1 MNLVDRVRLLALASA
16 LLLGACA
23 TSPPAPVES
32 RTSPPPAR
40 TARPAPA
47 PAPAPVPVKPAAE
60 PDAVQTAPVRPS
72 GIQTRPLESAD
83 DRRGAAGQLRT
94 QPKGVKRPYTESA
107 LAEMRAADAKSTAP
121 PAAGAAAA
129 AVPGPSGASP
139 TPAVPAAPAA
149 PAKPPETAARPEAR
163 AEAKPEAKEEAK
175 AAAAGPEFSWPA
187 KGKVLQGYS
196 EPRSTGISIAGNI
209 GDPVSAA
216 ADGKVI
222 FSGQGPRGY
231 GNLVIVKHDADTL
244 SVYGHN
250 KSVLVKE
257 GQAVKRGQKIAE
269 LGDSGTDNPKL
280 HFEIRKN
287 GRPVD
292 PQKLLPPR

>member
-1 MNLVDRVRLLALASA
+1 MNLVDRARFLALASA

-47 PAPAPVPVKPAAE
+47 PAGVPAKPATE

-72 GIQTRPLESAD
+72 GIQTRPLDSAD
-83 DRRGAAGQLRT
+83 DRRGTTGQLRT
-94 QPKGVKRPYTESA
+94 QPKGLKRPYSESA
-107 LAEMRAADAKSTAP
+107 LAEMRAADAKP
-121 PAAGAAAA
+121 PAPAATGAAVA
-129 AVPGPSGASP
+129 AVPGTSAASP
-139 TPAVPAAPAA
+139 APAA
-149 PAKPPETAARPEAR
+149 PAKPPEPAARPEAR

-175 AAAAGPEFSWPA
+175 ADTAASPEFSWPA
-187 KGKVLQGYS
+187 KGKVLQGYG

-250 KSVLVKE
+250 KSLLVKE

-269 LGDSGTDNPKL
+269 LGDSGTDKPKL